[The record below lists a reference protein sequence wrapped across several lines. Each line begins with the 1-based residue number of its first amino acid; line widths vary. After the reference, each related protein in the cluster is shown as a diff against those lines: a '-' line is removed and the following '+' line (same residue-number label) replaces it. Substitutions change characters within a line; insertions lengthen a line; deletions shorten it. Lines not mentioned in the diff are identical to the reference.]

1 MAGACVGAIA
11 VLIVRA
17 AANRA
22 ANTSAGIGDVS

>member
-17 AANRA
+17 AAKLTALLDTA
-22 ANTSAGIGDVS
+22 A